1 MQSGSTLSTDS
12 LEAASVFHRR
22 RVTSALLPA
31 LLVAMLMTV
40 WSASVLATDT
50 PSHYVVSRSGNTYQ
64 AQSSARTFTGSLK
77 SVVESAVADLNGQG
91 GGLVEFTAGDFDLG
105 SEWFRLVEISNI
117 TFAGQG
123 IDVTT
128 LHNYTTV
135 AQDTEPFNFKGTYFV
150 TIRDLTVAA
159 GGTVRNTSDALD
171 FDKGN
176 NSTVLR
182 VKVSTSRGKGIIFDG
197 KNKDSNGTNWTSQG
211 NLVQDCIVQNTSGDG
226 VQFLASTDNRIEGC
240 FIHDTGKDGIR
251 STKSETNAPQPS
263 KKSNGNV
270 IIGNTVDNAGQNGI
284 EVASSDGNRVTGN
297 TVTNSSDDKTGMDG
311 IRISSGDNVT
321 CDDNQVDG
329 NTATDNQATKTQV
342 YGLNIASAL
351 CHRTVVGTN
360 NFAGNKT
367 GTIHDKGTGTI
378 FGSPDVDPPSKPL
391 NLTANASAYNRVD
404 LTWSASSDNVGV
416 TAYDVF
422 RDGSQLT
429 SVGAVTT
436 YSDTTV
442 LASTSYSY
450 TVRARD
456 AAGNTSALSDPAPAT
471 TPPGPSVLILT
482 PSDDAY
488 VRQDS
493 PSLNFGNSATIE
505 VDNDPVKHILM
516 RFTVS
521 GLGGKTISSVKL
533 RLYCVDA
540 STVGGVFYRVANTTW
555 TESAVTWANAPA
567 ADPTSFGTIG
577 SVTAGSWYELSL
589 PFVTAEGTYSIR
601 VTSTSTNGADY
612 SSTEGANPPQVV
624 VTLN

>member
-1 MQSGSTLSTDS
+1 VFRRHRLGS
-12 LEAASVFHRR
+12 AIMPV
-22 RVTSALLPA
+22 
-31 LLVAMLMTV
+31 LLVVIVMTA

-50 PSHYVVSRSGNTYQ
+50 PSHYLVTRSGNTYQ
-64 AQSSARTFTGSLK
+64 AQSSTTTYSGTLK
-77 SVVESAVADLNGQG
+77 SVVERAVTDLNGMG

-105 SEWFRLVEISNI
+105 SEWFRLVEISHI

-128 LHNYTTV
+128 IRNYTTV

-159 GGTVRNTSDALD
+159 GGTVRNTSDAMD

-240 FIHDTGKDGIR
+240 YIHDTGKDGIR

-263 KKSNGNV
+263 KKSNNNV
-270 IIGNTVDNAGQNGI
+270 IIGNTVDNAGNNGI
-284 EVASSDGNRVTGN
+284 EVASSNGNRVTGN
-297 TVTNSSDDKTGMDG
+297 TVTNSSDDKAGMDG
-311 IRISSGDNVT
+311 IRVSSGDNVT

-329 NTATDNQATKTQV
+329 NTATDSQSTKTQV
-342 YGLNIASAL
+342 YGLNITSSF
-351 CHRTVVGTN
+351 CHRNVVGTN
-360 NFAGNKT
+360 NFAGNKS
-367 GTIHDKGTGTI
+367 GAIHDSGTGTI
-378 FGSPDVDPPSKPL
+378 FGSPDADPPTKPM
-391 NLTANASAYNRVD
+391 NLTANAIAYNRVD
-404 LTWSASSDNVGV
+404 LAWSASSDTVGV
-416 TAYDVF
+416 TGYDVF
-422 RDGSQLT
+422 RDGSQLA
-429 SVGAVTT
+429 SIGAVTT
-436 YSDTTV
+436 YSDMAV
-442 LASTSYSY
+442 VASTPYTY

-456 AAGNTSALSDPAPAT
+456 AAGNTSPLSDPATAT

-482 PSDDAY
+482 PSDDTY

-493 PSLNFGNSATIE
+493 PGSNFGNTATIE

-601 VTSTSTNGADY
+601 VSSTSTNGADY
-612 SSTEGANPPQVV
+612 SSTAGTNPPQLVV
-624 VTLN
+624 ALN